1 MTSPDVRLRLWPGP
15 VLPLVAGA
23 ELAALALLAGGWY
36 GASAQVGVEHQFA
49 WISLGVA
56 GVLIAG
62 VTNAGLLLVARYSI
76 GRRRR
81 LLEGAPPVAAPARGV
96 CRP

>member
-1 MTSPDVRLRLWPGP
+1 
-15 VLPLVAGA
+15 
-23 ELAALALLAGGWY
+23 
-36 GASAQVGVEHQFA
+36 
-49 WISLGVA
+49 
-56 GVLIAG
+56 